1 MHTVSAVRS
10 WFFRVLLG
18 EVWRGGMGRV
28 VLAVGLG
35 ASALGRASEER
46 TSARCSMHHPQ
57 FIWQGVHL
65 PPGFR
70 FISTDEGLAGSC
82 RLRMRIKERSTAAP
96 PSSQHPRGPRVG
108 GPHRYPPKDSAQPKS
123 RSNTQS
129 IRHPAPRSLVC
140 LLLLLPLSSL

>member
-65 PPGFR
+65 PPGIPIYF
-70 FISTDEGLAGSC
+70 
-82 RLRMRIKERSTAAP
+82 
-96 PSSQHPRGPRVG
+96 
-108 GPHRYPPKDSAQPKS
+108 HR
-123 RSNTQS
+123 
-129 IRHPAPRSLVC
+129 
-140 LLLLLPLSSL
+140 

>member
-1 MHTVSAVRS
+1 MRFGGVGWGGWCWRWGWGHQPWEEHQRNAQ
-10 WFFRVLLG
+10 VLGVVCIIPNLSG
-18 EVWRGGMGRV
+18 RGF
-28 VLAVGLG
+28 
-35 ASALGRASEER
+35 
-46 TSARCSMHHPQ
+46 TSP
-57 FIWQGVHL
+57 L
-65 PPGFR
+65 GFR

-108 GPHRYPPKDSAQPKS
+108 GPHRYPPRDSAQPKS

-129 IRHPAPRSLVC
+129 VRHPAPRSLVC